1 MNVTLW
7 IGQVLLAAIFA
18 LSGSL
23 KSAQSRDRMI
33 ETGQTAAKIVPLPF
47 MRLAGVSE
55 LAGVVGVLVPWATG
69 IAKVLTPV
77 AAAGF
82 AVIMVFA
89 AVIHS
94 RLREPKAIA
103 TNLVIFAVAVFV
115 SWGRFADL

>member
-55 LAGVVGVLVPWATG
+55 LAGVLGVLVPWATG

>member
-18 LSGSL
+18 LSGTL
-23 KSAQSRDRMI
+23 KSTQSRERMI
-33 ETGQTAAKIVPLPF
+33 ASGQTAAKIVPLPY
-47 MRLAGVSE
+47 MRLAGGSE
-55 LAGVVGVLVPWATG
+55 LLGVLGVILPWATG

-82 AVIMVFA
+82 AVIMILA
-89 AVIHS
+89 AMVHS
-94 RLREPKAIA
+94 RLREPRTVAA
-103 TNLVIFAVAVFV
+103 NLTIMAVAVAV